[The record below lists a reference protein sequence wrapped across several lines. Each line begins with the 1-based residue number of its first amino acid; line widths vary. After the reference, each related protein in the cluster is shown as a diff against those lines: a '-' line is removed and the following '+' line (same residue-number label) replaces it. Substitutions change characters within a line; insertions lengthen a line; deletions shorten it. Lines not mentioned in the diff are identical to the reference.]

1 MVPRSQQ
8 LRPGAVLVRLDGRRA
23 RQPFRL
29 TQTPVQRLTQVAAV
43 VHQRRRDVRMDLP
56 RQLTERLPRL
66 ARRAAVEQALVH
78 RVARRQRIRRRRH
91 RPFVRRLRHAGEAC
105 AVAPDAQRYPG
116 RLVAQP
122 GAEEQVVRRH
132 RVKLPAH
139 PLLRAQDGVLLA
151 QQAAHLALRQ
161 QVAAV
166 LQRDRHLA
174 AADRRRSAALD
185 PIALAVRAHFHRIA
199 RTRLEAD
206 VAGHVQGADRVARR
220 HGAAAAGGQRT
231 DRAAAADDAA
241 VLHADIRGD
250 RAVDRQ
256 PPLIDQRR
264 PGIGV
269 GAGHDQRAP
278 PFFGQAAM
286 AGDVVG
292 VDFQFAT
299 DVVTLSGVQRA
310 GIHLGAQTR
319 NIGDK
324 LGRAV
329 GHARR
334 IRNAEL
340 RRNIFDGIEHAR
352 AVDGFAQVDH
362 PPAVERVDAR
372 RAHVGGGGFQH
383 VGNLR
388 RAHVRETLQQHRHR
402 AGDVRRRH
410 RGAVFIAVVRH
421 QVGRIGTVGHGAVD
435 FAARRRDAE
444 AGGIAASGREAADGV
459 RHAVGRCRIL
469 RHAGDR
475 QPVRRDVRHEIG
487 QAADHIRLV
496 VVAVVT
502 GGEQHQNIFARRVD
516 GALIACAGQTAE
528 QRFDLFE
535 LFLRILQLKVQR
547 VGIAAAVGQEIG
559 NTDAP
564 AVVDHPHAALDH
576 RLPAGIGD
584 GAVQAEEFAVGRAVV
599 VIIDADH
606 LRIEGHAVHAD
617 AVAVRRADARDVHPV
632 IAQHAL

>member
-174 AADRRRSAALD
+174 AADRRRSTALD
-185 PIALAVRAHFHRIA
+185 PIALAVRPHFHRIA

-231 DRAAAADDAA
+231 DGAAAADDAA
-241 VLHADIRGD
+241 ALHADGRGD

-388 RAHVRETLQQHRHR
+388 RAHVREALQQHRHR

-444 AGGIAASGREAADGV
+444 AGGIAATGREAADGV

-487 QAADHIRLV
+487 QAADHIRLI

-528 QRFDLFE
+528 QRFDLIE

>member
-1 MVPRSQQ
+1 M
-8 LRPGAVLVRLDGRRA
+8 
-23 RQPFRL
+23 
-29 TQTPVQRLTQVAAV
+29 
-43 VHQRRRDVRMDLP
+43 
-56 RQLTERLPRL
+56 
-66 ARRAAVEQALVH
+66 
-78 RVARRQRIRRRRH
+78 
-91 RPFVRRLRHAGEAC
+91 
-105 AVAPDAQRYPG
+105 
-116 RLVAQP
+116 
-122 GAEEQVVRRH
+122 
-132 RVKLPAH
+132 
-139 PLLRAQDGVLLA
+139 
-151 QQAAHLALRQ
+151 RQ

-166 LQRDRHLA
+166 LQRHRHLA

-185 PIALAVRAHFHRIA
+185 PIALAIRPHFHRIA

-220 HGAAAAGGQRT
+220 HGAAAAGVQRT
-231 DRAAAADDAA
+231 DGAAAADDAA
-241 VLHADIRGD
+241 ALHADGRGD

-388 RAHVRETLQQHRHR
+388 RAHVREALQQHRHR

-444 AGGIAASGREAADGV
+444 AGGIAATGREAADGV

-528 QRFDLFE
+528 QRFDLIE

-599 VIIDADH
+599 VVIDADH

>member
-1 MVPRSQQ
+1 MPGVARPTAQRQRTELLVAVRRQVVVVAVRLRPVPAVQRGAGVAGRHPQPPVGRRRRVQPHQHPVGRGLIARGVGVARRMVPRPQQ
-8 LRPGAVLVRLDGRRA
+8 LRPGAVLVRLDGRRT

-66 ARRAAVEQALVH
+66 ARRAAVENALVD
-78 RVARRQRIRRRRH
+78 RVARRQRIRRRRY
-91 RPFVRRLRHAGEAC
+91 RPLVRRLRHAGEAC
-105 AVAPDAQRYPG
+105 AVAPDAQRHPI

-139 PLLRAQDGVLLA
+139 PLLRRQDVVLLA

-166 LQRDRHLA
+166 FQRDRHLA
-174 AADRRRSAALD
+174 AADRRRAAALD
-185 PIALAVRAHFHRIA
+185 PIALAVRAHFHRVA
-199 RTRLEAD
+199 RTRLETD

-241 VLHADIRGD
+241 ALYADIRGD

-256 PPLIDQRR
+256 SPLINQRR
-264 PGIGV
+264 AGIGV
-269 GAGHDQRAP
+269 VTGQYQRADTL
-278 PFFGQAAM
+278 FGQAAM

-292 VDFQFAT
+292 VDFQLAT

-352 AVDGFAQVDH
+352 AVDSFAQVDH

-372 RAHVGGGGFQH
+372 RAHIGGGGFQH

-388 RAHVRETLQQHRHR
+388 RAHVREALQQHRHR
-402 AGDVRRRH
+402 AGDVRCRH
-410 RGAVFIAVVRH
+410 
-421 QVGRIGTVGHGAVD
+421 
-435 FAARRRDAE
+435 
-444 AGGIAASGREAADGV
+444 
-459 RHAVGRCRIL
+459 
-469 RHAGDR
+469 
-475 QPVRRDVRHEIG
+475 
-487 QAADHIRLV
+487 
-496 VVAVVT
+496 
-502 GGEQHQNIFARRVD
+502 
-516 GALIACAGQTAE
+516 
-528 QRFDLFE
+528 
-535 LFLRILQLKVQR
+535 
-547 VGIAAAVGQEIG
+547 
-559 NTDAP
+559 
-564 AVVDHPHAALDH
+564 
-576 RLPAGIGD
+576 
-584 GAVQAEEFAVGRAVV
+584 
-599 VIIDADH
+599 
-606 LRIEGHAVHAD
+606 
-617 AVAVRRADARDVHPV
+617 
-632 IAQHAL
+632 